1 MNMFAFVIREKIVKV
16 ANHNNYVFLK
26 IIMEPRI
33 NLFSFMKTKLISLVL
48 RTWGAMLSGSEFPND
63 DVTEKENTHSKSI
76 SGKE

>member
-33 NLFSFMKTKLISLVL
+33 NLFSFMKTINF
-48 RTWGAMLSGSEFPND
+48 TGSKNLGCDALGVRIP
-63 DVTEKENTHSKSI
+63 KR
-76 SGKE
+76 